1 MVHYYDWYSTKSHG
15 IRNKQE
21 MKRPDDN
28 TITGLEKN
36 VEIIDVPDYQPI
48 FLPIGYLIFH
58 LRNGESASK
67 RYTK

>member
-1 MVHYYDWYSTKSHG
+1 
-15 IRNKQE
+15 